1 MPQKQFWMP
10 CRFHEALSAPAREKL
25 ALGVEFKRIFRFGE
39 ESEPTPE
46 QQKEAVAAVAK
57 MYRQFEKEELREIN
71 MLDPG
76 SIENNALHNI
86 MLGRLGMDLGQMTNV
101 KTKDNIN
108 SVLIQPETTE
118 DQRYGMKPVDHCT
131 NTQATAKTIGSQ
143 TERLCELYAG
153 RDTEQKGI
161 RQAAVGVLYAD
172 QMARYYGKP
181 LSQLSLEDNQIA
193 ISLGSMC
200 NDSKEELGKFFN
212 GEEARLGSI
221 SQTYKTV
228 MAAHT
233 MKQIQ
238 AA

>member
-1 MPQKQFWMP
+1 MSQKQFWMP

-39 ESEPTPE
+39 ESEPTP
-46 QQKEAVAAVAK
+46 
-57 MYRQFEKEELREIN
+57 
-71 MLDPG
+71 
-76 SIENNALHNI
+76 
-86 MLGRLGMDLGQMTNV
+86 
-101 KTKDNIN
+101 
-108 SVLIQPETTE
+108 
-118 DQRYGMKPVDHCT
+118 
-131 NTQATAKTIGSQ
+131 
-143 TERLCELYAG
+143 ERLCELYAG

-193 ISLGSMC
+193 ISLGSIC

-233 MKQIQ
+233 MKQIE

>member
-1 MPQKQFWMP
+1 MEQYQQSVQ
-10 CRFHEALSAPAREKL
+10 EY
-25 ALGVEFKRIFRFGE
+25 E
-39 ESEPTPE
+39 ESEERRVHYQENVRETQEYAAE
-46 QQKEAVAAVAK
+46 QEA
-57 MYRQFEKEELREIN
+57 Q
-71 MLDPG
+71 
-76 SIENNALHNI
+76 
-86 MLGRLGMDLGQMTNV
+86 
-101 KTKDNIN
+101 
-108 SVLIQPETTE
+108 
-118 DQRYGMKPVDHCT
+118 
-131 NTQATAKTIGSQ
+131 
-143 TERLCELYAG
+143 LYAG

-233 MKQIQ
+233 MKQIE
-238 AA
+238 AAQNQVNAGAV